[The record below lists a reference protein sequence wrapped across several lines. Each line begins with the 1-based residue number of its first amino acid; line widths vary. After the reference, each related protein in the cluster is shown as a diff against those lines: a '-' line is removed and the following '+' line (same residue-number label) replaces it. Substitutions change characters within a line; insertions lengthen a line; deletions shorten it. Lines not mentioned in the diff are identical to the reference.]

1 MQIGAS
7 DRKGTEAMTMV
18 KLEPLAQLGMSL
30 GEAMFTQRAIRRL
43 KPDPVSDEDL
53 KTLMDAASKAPS
65 SRNSQSARFLVVR
78 DRDRLRRFGELYR
91 EAWWAK
97 RPAGWTPEGVPEG
110 DLHLSAMRL
119 ADAMKDAPLVVLAVS
134 TSPGQANSVLPAVQ
148 NLMLAARALG
158 IGSVLTTLHAQVA
171 DRIHELFKIP
181 PEAEVHCCIPLGYP
195 EGRFGTTTRRP
206 TSETTYYEEWG
217 NPPPWE

>member
-1 MQIGAS
+1 MA
-7 DRKGTEAMTMV
+7 MV
-18 KLEPLAQLGMSL
+18 KLDPPAQLGMSL

-171 DRIHELFKIP
+171 DRIHELFKMP

>member
-1 MQIGAS
+1 
-7 DRKGTEAMTMV
+7 MTMV
-18 KLEPLAQLGMSL
+18 KLEPPAQLGMSI

-43 KPDPVSDEDL
+43 KPDPVSEEDL

-134 TSPGQANSVLPAVQ
+134 MTRGQASSILPAVQ

-158 IGSVLTTLHAQVA
+158 IGSVLTTLHPQVT
-171 DRIHELFKIP
+171 DRLHELFKIP

>member
-1 MQIGAS
+1 MA
-7 DRKGTEAMTMV
+7 MV
-18 KLEPLAQLGMSL
+18 KLDPPAQLGMSI

-171 DRIHELFKIP
+171 DRIHELFKMP

>member
-1 MQIGAS
+1 MA
-7 DRKGTEAMTMV
+7 MV
-18 KLEPLAQLGMSL
+18 KLDPPARLDMSL

-43 KPDPVSDEDL
+43 KPDPVSDEDIRM
-53 KTLMDAASKAPS
+53 LMEAASKAPS
-65 SRNSQSARFLVVR
+65 SRNEQRVRFLVVR
-78 DRDRLRRFGELYR
+78 DRHKIREFAELYR

-97 RPAGWTPEGVPEG
+97 RPAGWKPEDSQPG

-119 ADAMKDAPLVVLAVS
+119 ADDMKDVPTVVLALS
-134 TSPGQANSVLPAVQ
+134 TVPGQATSVLPAAQ

-158 IGSVLTTLHAQVA
+158 IGSVLTTLHPTVT
-171 DRIHELFKIP
+171 DRIRALFKLP

-195 EGRFGTTTRRP
+195 KGRFGTTARRP

-217 NPPPWE
+217 TPPPWQ

>member
-1 MQIGAS
+1 MAI
-7 DRKGTEAMTMV
+7 V
-18 KLEPLAQLGMSL
+18 KLDPPQQLGMSL

-43 KPDPVSDEDL
+43 RPDPVSDEDL
-53 KTLMDAASKAPS
+53 KTVMDAASKAPS
-65 SRNSQSARFLVVR
+65 SRNQQTARFLVVR
-78 DRDRLRRFGELYR
+78 DPDRIRRFGELYR

-134 TSPGQANSVLPAVQ
+134 ATRGQANSVLPAVQ

-158 IGSVLTTLHAQVA
+158 IGSVLTTLHPTVA

-195 EGRFGTTTRRP
+195 EGRFGTTSRHP
-206 TSETTYYEEWG
+206 TSETTYFEEWG
-217 NPPPWE
+217 NPPPWK

>member
-1 MQIGAS
+1 
-7 DRKGTEAMTMV
+7 MTMV
-18 KLEPLAQLGMSL
+18 KLEPPAQLGMSI

-43 KPDPVSDEDL
+43 RPEPVSDEDL

-65 SRNSQSARFLVVR
+65 SRNSQSARFLAVR

-134 TSPGQANSVLPAVQ
+134 TSPGQAGSVLPAVQ
-148 NLMLAARALG
+148 NLMLAARARG
-158 IGSVLTTLHAQVA
+158 IGSVLTTLHPCVA

-217 NPPPWE
+217 NPPPWK

>member
-1 MQIGAS
+1 MA
-7 DRKGTEAMTMV
+7 MV
-18 KLEPLAQLGMSL
+18 KLEPPAQLGMSL

-43 KPDPVSDEDL
+43 KPDPVSEEDL

-97 RPAGWTPEGVPEG
+97 RPAGWSPEGVPEG

-134 TSPGQANSVLPAVQ
+134 MTRGQASSILPAVQ

-158 IGSVLTTLHAQVA
+158 IGSVLTTLHAQVT

>member
-1 MQIGAS
+1 MA
-7 DRKGTEAMTMV
+7 MV
-18 KLEPLAQLGMSL
+18 KLDPPAQLGMSI

-78 DRDRLRRFGELYR
+78 DRDRLRRFGELYH

-158 IGSVLTTLHAQVA
+158 IGSVLTTLHPCVT
-171 DRIHELFKIP
+171 DRIHELFKLP

>member
-1 MQIGAS
+1 MA
-7 DRKGTEAMTMV
+7 MV
-18 KLEPLAQLGMSL
+18 KLEPPAQLDMSL

>member
-1 MQIGAS
+1 
-7 DRKGTEAMTMV
+7 MTMV
-18 KLEPLAQLGMSL
+18 KLDPPAQLGMSL

-43 KPDPVSDEDL
+43 RPEPVSDEDL

-181 PEAEVHCCIPLGYP
+181 LEAEVHCCIPLGYP

>member
-1 MQIGAS
+1 
-7 DRKGTEAMTMV
+7 MTMV
-18 KLEPLAQLGMSL
+18 KLEPPAQLGMSL

-43 KPDPVSDEDL
+43 KPDPVSEEDL

>member
-1 MQIGAS
+1 
-7 DRKGTEAMTMV
+7 MTMV
-18 KLEPLAQLGMSL
+18 KLEPPAQLGMSL

-78 DRDRLRRFGELYR
+78 DRDRLRRFGELYH

-148 NLMLAARALG
+148 NLMLACAAEGLG
-158 IGSVLTTLHAQVA
+158 CTLTTLHCFREDEVKSLLQIPDGWATVA
-171 DRIHELFKIP
+171 MVPI
-181 PEAEVHCCIPLGYP
+181 GYP
-195 EGRFGTTTRRP
+195 VGKGNGPITRLPPADMAYRDMFGQP
-206 TSETTYYEEWG
+206 WTS
-217 NPPPWE
+217 

>member
-1 MQIGAS
+1 MA
-7 DRKGTEAMTMV
+7 MV
-18 KLEPLAQLGMSL
+18 KLDPPDQLGMSL

-43 KPDPVSDEDL
+43 KPDPISDEDL

-65 SRNSQSARFLVVR
+65 SRNEQSGRFLVVR
-78 DRDRLRRFGELYR
+78 DRDSIRRFGELYR

-97 RPAGWTPEGVPEG
+97 RPAGWTPEGIPEG

-119 ADAMKDAPLVVLAVS
+119 ADAMKDVPLVVLAVS
-134 TSPGQANSVLPAVQ
+134 ASPGQANSVLPAVQ

-158 IGSVLTTLHAQVA
+158 IGSVLTTLHACVT

-181 PEAEVHCCIPLGYP
+181 PEAQVHCCIPLGYP

>member
-1 MQIGAS
+1 MA
-7 DRKGTEAMTMV
+7 MV
-18 KLEPLAQLGMSL
+18 KLDPPANLGMSL

-43 KPDPVSDEDL
+43 KPDPISDEDM

-65 SRNSQSARFLVVR
+65 SRNEQKARFLVVR
-78 DRDRLRRFGELYR
+78 DRERIRKFAELYH

-97 RPAGWTPEGVPEG
+97 RPAGWRPEDSQPG

-119 ADAMKDAPLVVLAVS
+119 ADEMKDVPTVVLVIS
-134 TSPGQANSVLPAVQ
+134 TSPGNASSVFPAAQ

-158 IGSVLTTLHAQVA
+158 IGSVLTTLHPCVT
-171 DRIHELFKIP
+171 DRIHELFGIP
-181 PEAEVHCCIPLGYP
+181 SQGEVHCCIPLGYP
-195 EGRFGTTTRRP
+195 EGRFGTTARLP

-217 NPPPWE
+217 KPPPWE

>member
-1 MQIGAS
+1 MA
-7 DRKGTEAMTMV
+7 MV
-18 KLEPLAQLGMSL
+18 KLEPPAQLGMSL

-43 KPDPVSDEDL
+43 RPDPVSDEDL

-65 SRNSQSARFLVVR
+65 SRNSQSARFLAVR
-78 DRDRLRRFGELYR
+78 DRDRIRRFGELYR

-97 RPAGWTPEGVPEG
+97 RPAGWSPEGLPEG

-134 TSPGQANSVLPAVQ
+134 MTRGQASSVLPAVQ

-158 IGSVLTTLHAQVA
+158 IGSVLTTLHPQVT
-171 DRIHELFKIP
+171 DRLHELFKIP

>member
-1 MQIGAS
+1 
-7 DRKGTEAMTMV
+7 MTMV
-18 KLEPLAQLGMSL
+18 KLEPPAQLGMSL

>member
-1 MQIGAS
+1 
-7 DRKGTEAMTMV
+7 MTMV
-18 KLEPLAQLGMSL
+18 KLEPPAQLGMSL

-171 DRIHELFKIP
+171 DRIHELFKMP

>member
-1 MQIGAS
+1 
-7 DRKGTEAMTMV
+7 MTMV
-18 KLEPLAQLGMSL
+18 KLEPPTQLGMSL

-43 KPDPVSDEDL
+43 RPAPVSDEDL

-65 SRNSQSARFLVVR
+65 SRNSQSARFLAVR
-78 DRDRLRRFGELYR
+78 DRDRIRRFGELYR

-97 RPAGWTPEGVPEG
+97 RPAGWSPEGLPEG

-134 TSPGQANSVLPAVQ
+134 MTRGQASSVLPAVQ

-158 IGSVLTTLHAQVA
+158 IGSVLTTLHPQVT
-171 DRIHELFKIP
+171 DRLHELFKIP

>member
-1 MQIGAS
+1 MA
-7 DRKGTEAMTMV
+7 MV
-18 KLEPLAQLGMSL
+18 KLDPPDQLGMSL

-43 KPDPVSDEDL
+43 KPDPISDEDL

-65 SRNSQSARFLVVR
+65 SRNEQSGRFLVVR
-78 DRDRLRRFGELYR
+78 DRDRIRRFGELYR

-97 RPAGWTPEGVPEG
+97 RPAGWTPEGIPEG

-119 ADAMKDAPLVVLAVS
+119 ADAMKDVPLVVLAVS
-134 TSPGQANSVLPAVQ
+134 ASPGQASSVLPAVQ

-158 IGSVLTTLHAQVA
+158 IGSVLTTLHACVT

-181 PEAEVHCCIPLGYP
+181 PEAQVHCCIPLGYP

>member
-1 MQIGAS
+1 
-7 DRKGTEAMTMV
+7 MTIV
-18 KLEPLAQLGMSL
+18 KLEPPAQLGMSL

-78 DRDRLRRFGELYR
+78 DRDRIRRFGELYR

-134 TSPGQANSVLPAVQ
+134 TSPGQASSVLPSVQ

>member
-1 MQIGAS
+1 
-7 DRKGTEAMTMV
+7 MTMV
-18 KLEPLAQLGMSL
+18 KLEPPAQLDMSL

-78 DRDRLRRFGELYR
+78 DRDRLRRFGELYH

-134 TSPGQANSVLPAVQ
+134 TSLGQANSVLPAVQ

-171 DRIHELFKIP
+171 DRIHELFKMP

>member
-1 MQIGAS
+1 
-7 DRKGTEAMTMV
+7 MTMV
-18 KLEPLAQLGMSL
+18 KLEPPAQLGMSL

-43 KPDPVSDEDL
+43 KPDPVSEEDL

-171 DRIHELFKIP
+171 DRIHELFKMP

>member
-1 MQIGAS
+1 MA
-7 DRKGTEAMTMV
+7 MV
-18 KLEPLAQLGMSL
+18 KLEPPAQLGMSL

-43 KPDPVSDEDL
+43 RPAPVSDEDL

-65 SRNSQSARFLVVR
+65 SRNSQSARFLAVR
-78 DRDRLRRFGELYR
+78 DRDRIRRFGELYR

-97 RPAGWTPEGVPEG
+97 RPTGWSPEGLPEG

-134 TSPGQANSVLPAVQ
+134 MTRGQASSVLPAVQ

-158 IGSVLTTLHAQVA
+158 IGSVLTTLHPQVT
-171 DRIHELFKIP
+171 DRLHELFKIP